1 MTRKRFLDATKQRVT
16 LGSAKIGGNVHAG
29 AQMSRTFIIDTDTA
43 SDDAVA
49 LIMALRC
56 TNVRIAAITVV
67 AGNVPVAQATSNA
80 LFTVELCG
88 ADVPV
93 YSGAEAPLLR
103 KLVIADWFH
112 GADGLGDHGY
122 KPAKRRA
129 EPGHAVDALIQ
140 TVRDN
145 PGIEIVT
152 LGPLTNLAMA
162 LLREPRLAAS
172 VKRCVVMGG
181 APCCAG
187 NVTPAAE
194 FNIWVDPEAARIV
207 LRSGLPLEM
216 VGWQLCCGDAALD
229 EKDVARALSLKNPVA
244 EFAIHCNSTA
254 AAAFFKQTGQ
264 RGISLPD
271 PVTMGIALNP
281 ALCTSSSAHYVEVE
295 VSSDLTRGM
304 TVVDRLNV
312 VTDARNK
319 DVWAHAIEQ
328 HRKVQVCWSLDIPKW
343 KELLFSALA

>member
-1 MTRKRFLDATKQRVT
+1 MTRT
-16 LGSAKIGGNVHAG
+16 LL
-29 AQMSRTFIIDTDTA
+29 IDTDTT

-49 LIMALRC
+49 LIMALRSR
-56 TNVRIAAITVV
+56 NVRVAAITVV

-88 ADVPV
+88 ANVPV

-103 KLVIADWFH
+103 NLVIADWFH

-122 KPAKRRA
+122 NPARRRA

-145 PGIEIVT
+145 PGIEIVA

-181 APCCAG
+181 APCCVG

-207 LRSGLPLEM
+207 FQSGLPLEM
-216 VGWQLCCGDAALD
+216 VGWQLCRGDAVLHQADIDRVL
-229 EKDVARALSLKNPVA
+229 ALKNPIA
-244 EFAIHCNSTA
+244 EFAIRCNSTA
-254 AAAFFKQTGQ
+254 AQACFTHTGPM
-264 RGISLPD
+264 GMSLPE
-271 PVTMGIALNP
+271 P
-281 ALCTSSSAHYVEVE
+281 
-295 VSSDLTRGM
+295 M
-304 TVVDRLNV
+304 T
-312 VTDARNK
+312 
-319 DVWAHAIEQ
+319 I
-328 HRKVQVCWSLDIPKW
+328 SI
-343 KELLFSALA
+343 

>member
-1 MTRKRFLDATKQRVT
+1 MTRTVL
-16 LGSAKIGGNVHAG
+16 
-29 AQMSRTFIIDTDTA
+29 IDTDTA

-49 LIMALRC
+49 LIMALRS
-56 TNVRIAAITVV
+56 TSVRVAAITVV

-88 ADVPV
+88 ADAPV

-103 KLVIADWFH
+103 KLAIADWFH

-122 KPAKRRA
+122 KPTKRRA
-129 EPGHAVDALIQ
+129 EPGHGVDALIQ
-140 TVRDN
+140 TVREN

-162 LLREPRLAAS
+162 LLREPKLAAS
-172 VKRCVVMGG
+172 VKRCIVMGG

-207 LRSGLPLEM
+207 FRSGLPIEM

-229 EKDVARALSLKNPVA
+229 QKDVARTLALKNPIA
-244 EFAIHCNSTA
+244 EFAMRCNSTA
-254 AAAFFKQTGQ
+254 SEAFFKQTGQ
-264 RGISLPD
+264 RGIALPD
-271 PVTMGIALNP
+271 PVTMGIALDP
-281 ALCTSSSAHYVEVE
+281 TLCTSSSRHFVEIE
-295 VSSDLTRGM
+295 VSSDLTRGT
-304 TVVDRLNV
+304 TVVDRLGV
-312 VTDARNK
+312 ATDPRNR
-319 DVWAHAIEQ
+319 DVWSNAIEQ
-328 HRKVQVCWSLDIPKW
+328 DRKIHVCWRLDIPKW

>member
-1 MTRKRFLDATKQRVT
+1 MTRT
-16 LGSAKIGGNVHAG
+16 LL
-29 AQMSRTFIIDTDTA
+29 IDTDTA

-49 LIMALRC
+49 LIMALRSRE
-56 TNVRIAAITVV
+56 VRVAAITVV

-112 GADGLGDHGY
+112 GADGLGDRGY

-129 EPGHAVDALIQ
+129 EPRHGVDALIE
-140 TVRDN
+140 TVREN
-145 PGIEIVT
+145 PGIEVVT

-162 LLREPRLAAS
+162 LSREPRLATA

-181 APCCAG
+181 APCCEG

-207 LRSGLPLEM
+207 FRSGLPVEM
-216 VGWQLCCGDAALD
+216 VGWQLCRGDAVLD
-229 EKDVARALSLKNPVA
+229 QHDIERVLALKNSVA
-244 EFAIHCNSTA
+244 EFAVRCNSTA
-254 AAAFFKQTGQ
+254 VEAFFKQTGQ
-264 RGISLPD
+264 RGMSLPD
-271 PVTMGIALNP
+271 PVAMGIALNP
-281 ALCTSSSAHYVEVE
+281 ALCTSSSEHYVEIE
-295 VSSDLTRGM
+295 ISSDLTRGM
-304 TVVDRLNV
+304 TLVDRLDV
-312 VTDARNK
+312 ASDSRNR
-319 DVWAHAIEQ
+319 DVWANAIERE
-328 HRKVQVCWSLDIPKW
+328 RKVHVCWSLDIPKW
-343 KELLFSALA
+343 KDLLFSALA

>member
-1 MTRKRFLDATKQRVT
+1 MTRT
-16 LGSAKIGGNVHAG
+16 LL
-29 AQMSRTFIIDTDTA
+29 IDTDTA

-49 LIMALRC
+49 LIMALRS
-56 TNVRIAAITVV
+56 TNIRVASITVV

-88 ADVPV
+88 ANVPV

-112 GADGLGDHGY
+112 GTDGLGDHGY
-122 KPAKRRA
+122 KPANLRA

-140 TVRDN
+140 TVRNN

-162 LLREPRLAAS
+162 LLREPKLAAS

-181 APCCAG
+181 APCCVG
-187 NVTPAAE
+187 NVTPASE

-207 LRSGLPLEM
+207 FRSGLPIEM

-229 EKDVARALSLKNPVA
+229 EKDVASALAFKNPIA
-244 EFAIHCNSTA
+244 EFAIRCNSIA
-254 AAAFFKQTGQ
+254 ADAFFKQTGQ

-271 PVTMGIALNP
+271 PVTMGIALDP
-281 ALCTSSSAHYVEVE
+281 ALCTSSSSHYVEIE
-295 VSSDLTRGM
+295 VLSDLTRGM

-312 VTDARNK
+312 AMDPRNR
-319 DVWAHAIEQ
+319 DVWANAIEQ
-328 HRKVQVCWSLDIPKW
+328 DRRVHVCWTLDIPKW

>member
-1 MTRKRFLDATKQRVT
+1 MIRT
-16 LGSAKIGGNVHAG
+16 LL
-29 AQMSRTFIIDTDTA
+29 IDTDTA

-49 LIMALRC
+49 LVMALRSRE
-56 TNVRIAAITVV
+56 VRVAAITVV

-122 KPAKRRA
+122 KPARRRA

-140 TVRDN
+140 AVHEN

-162 LLREPRLAAS
+162 LLREPKLAAS
-172 VKRCVVMGG
+172 VMRCVVMGG

-194 FNIWVDPEAARIV
+194 YNIWVDPEAAHIV
-207 LRSGLPLEM
+207 FHSGLQLEM
-216 VGWQLCCGDAALD
+216 VGWQLCCGDAVLHQEDISRVLAM
-229 EKDVARALSLKNPVA
+229 KNPIA
-244 EFAIHCNSTA
+244 DFAIRCNSTA
-254 AAAFFKQTGQ
+254 SEAFFKQTGQ
-264 RGISLPD
+264 TGISLPD
-271 PVTMGIALNP
+271 PVAMGIALNP
-281 ALCTSSSAHYVEVE
+281 ALCTSSSQHYLEIE
-295 VSSDLTRGM
+295 VSSQLTRGM
-304 TVVDRLNV
+304 TVVDRLGV
-312 VTDARNK
+312 ATDSRNR
-319 DVWAHAIEQ
+319 DVWANVIERG
-328 HRKVQVCWSLDIPKW
+328 RKVHVCWSLDIPKW
-343 KELLFSALA
+343 KSLLFSALA

>member
-1 MTRKRFLDATKQRVT
+1 MTRTFL
-16 LGSAKIGGNVHAG
+16 
-29 AQMSRTFIIDTDTA
+29 IDTDTA

-49 LIMALRC
+49 LIMALRSRE
-56 TNVRIAAITVV
+56 VRVAAITVV
-67 AGNVPVAQATSNA
+67 AGNVPVTQATSNA
-80 LFTVELCG
+80 LLTVELCG

-103 KLVIADWFH
+103 KLEIADWFH

-122 KPAKRRA
+122 KPAKLRA
-129 EPGHAVDALIQ
+129 VQGHAVDALIQ

-162 LLREPRLAAS
+162 VLREPKLAAS

-181 APCCAG
+181 APCCVG

-207 LRSGLPLEM
+207 FQSGLPLEM
-216 VGWQLCCGDAALD
+216 VGWQLCYGDAALHQRD
-229 EKDVARALSLKNPVA
+229 IDYVLALKNPIA
-244 EFAIHCNSTA
+244 EFAIRCNGA
-254 AAAFFKQTGQ
+254 AAQAFFTQTGQ

-281 ALCTSSSAHYVEVE
+281 ALCTSSSKHYVEIE
-295 VSSDLTRGM
+295 VNSELTRGM
-304 TVVDRLNV
+304 TVVDRLDV
-312 VTDARNK
+312 AADPRNK
-319 DVWAHAIEQ
+319 NEWAIAIERD
-328 HRKVQVCWSLDIPKW
+328 RKVDVCWGLDVPKW
-343 KELLFSALA
+343 KELLFSSLT

>member
-1 MTRKRFLDATKQRVT
+1 MTRT
-16 LGSAKIGGNVHAG
+16 LL
-29 AQMSRTFIIDTDTA
+29 IDTDTA

-49 LIMALRC
+49 LIMALRS
-56 TNVRIAAITVV
+56 TNIRVASITVV

-88 ADVPV
+88 ANVPV

-112 GADGLGDHGY
+112 GTDGLGDHGY
-122 KPAKRRA
+122 KPAKLRA

-140 TVRDN
+140 TVRNN

-162 LLREPRLAAS
+162 LLREPKLAAS

-181 APCCAG
+181 APCCVG
-187 NVTPAAE
+187 NVTPASE

-207 LRSGLPLEM
+207 FRSGLPIEM

-229 EKDVARALSLKNPVA
+229 EQDVASALALKNPIA
-244 EFAIHCNSTA
+244 EFAIRCNSIA
-254 AAAFFKQTGQ
+254 ADAFFKQTGQ

-271 PVTMGIALNP
+271 PVTMGIALDP
-281 ALCTSSSAHYVEVE
+281 ALCTSSSSHYVEIE
-295 VSSDLTRGM
+295 VLSDLTRGM

-312 VTDARNK
+312 AMDPRNR
-319 DVWAHAIEQ
+319 DVWANAIEQ
-328 HRKVQVCWSLDIPKW
+328 DRRVHVCWTLDIPKW

>member
-1 MTRKRFLDATKQRVT
+1 MTRT
-16 LGSAKIGGNVHAG
+16 LL
-29 AQMSRTFIIDTDTA
+29 IDTDTA

-49 LIMALRC
+49 LIMALRSAS
-56 TNVRIAAITVV
+56 VRVAAITVV

-80 LFTVELCG
+80 VFTVELCG

-140 TVRDN
+140 AVREN

-162 LLREPRLAAS
+162 LLREPKLAAY

-181 APCCAG
+181 APCCVG

-207 LRSGLPLEM
+207 FRSGLPIEM
-216 VGWQLCCGDAALD
+216 AGWQLSCGEAALD
-229 EKDVARALSLKNPVA
+229 EKDVARALALKNPIA
-244 EFAIHCNSTA
+244 EFAIRCNSTA
-254 AAAFFKQTGQ
+254 SAAFFKQTGQ
-264 RGISLPD
+264 KGISLPD
-271 PVTMGIALNP
+271 PVTMGIALDP
-281 ALCTSSSAHYVEVE
+281 TLCTSSSMHFVEVE

-304 TVVDRLNV
+304 TVVDRLGV
-312 VTDARNK
+312 ATDPRNR
-319 DVWAHAIEQ
+319 DVWSNAIEQ
-328 HRKVQVCWSLDIPKW
+328 DRKIHVCWSLDIPKW

>member
-1 MTRKRFLDATKQRVT
+1 MTRT
-16 LGSAKIGGNVHAG
+16 LL
-29 AQMSRTFIIDTDTA
+29 IDTDTA

-49 LIMALRC
+49 LIMALRSPE
-56 TNVRIAAITVV
+56 VRVAAITVV
-67 AGNVPVAQATSNA
+67 AGNVAVAQGTRNA

-93 YSGAEAPLLR
+93 YSGAEAPFLR

-122 KPAKRRA
+122 KPDKRRA

-140 TVRDN
+140 TVHDH

-162 LLREPRLAAS
+162 LLREPKLAAS

-181 APCCAG
+181 APCCVG

-207 LRSGLPLEM
+207 FQSGLPLEM
-216 VGWQLCCGDAALD
+216 VGWQLCCGDAVLGQGDIDRVLA
-229 EKDVARALSLKNPVA
+229 LKNPIA
-244 EFAIHCNSTA
+244 DFAIRCNSTA
-254 AAAFFKQTGQ
+254 VDAFFKQTGQ

-271 PVTMGIALNP
+271 PVAMGIALNP
-281 ALCTSSSAHYVEVE
+281 ALCSSSSKHYIEIE
-295 VSSDLTRGM
+295 ISSELTRGM

-312 VTDARNK
+312 ATDPRNRDLWANAIAR
-319 DVWAHAIEQ
+319 D
-328 HRKVQVCWSLDIPKW
+328 RKIHVCWSLDIPKW
-343 KELLFSALA
+343 KELLFSALT